1 MTPEAT
7 RGENG
12 DLPNNQARTVTAQHS
27 NQGVSP
33 TSPPPSGRRR
43 PSVVLRL
50 GAWIAAIASLAAVS
64 IFASITVA
72 ELSSGEARA
81 INLAGSLRMQSYA
94 IGAAVT
100 QGDARGIEQAIAEFE
115 TRFTSPDLTRTI
127 PQGAD
132 GSLRRA
138 YDAVG
143 SVWRGRFHPAVE
155 KAATEVAAGQPGG
168 GRLSAET
175 AEIVTAINRL
185 VVLIEQGLEDKLQ
198 LLRLVQ
204 GISLVL
210 LVIVG
215 AAAVLQLKQKVL
227 LPLHDL
233 LASADRVRRGDFAVR
248 VPIREPDELGQLGEA
263 FNFMVED
270 LSRSYAQLENRV
282 QEKTEEL
289 ARSNQ
294 SLDLLYRTTR
304 ALSERAVTRATL
316 QQVLDDM
323 EQVVGVTSGAIC
335 LSRADAPETVCR
347 TGADGIAID
356 ALCRSTCHGCESG
369 DRAIVAHP
377 KPAGGQTIAAPLF
390 DGSRSHGALL
400 LALPPGQTLA
410 PWQLE
415 LLETVGRH
423 VGAALA
429 STQRNEERHRLAL
442 LDERSVIAR
451 ELHDSLAQ
459 SLSYLK
465 IQVTRLQTLLRKSPT
480 PEPVTEIVGE
490 LRDGLNEAYRQLREL
505 LTTFRLRIDGRGL
518 NAAIDDTV
526 QEFRRRTGLEIT
538 LDNRLGGVELAP
550 NREIHVLQII
560 REALTN
566 IERHAQAGRVAIA
579 LAPNGAERLRVT
591 VDDDGM
597 GFDEADRPLHRYGIV
612 IMHDRAQSLAGE
624 ISVRPREG
632 GGTRVELDFPADA
645 HLSDSPTSAQGSAP

>member
-1 MTPEAT
+1 
-7 RGENG
+7 
-12 DLPNNQARTVTAQHS
+12 
-27 NQGVSP
+27 
-33 TSPPPSGRRR
+33 
-43 PSVVLRL
+43 VVLRL

-72 ELSSGEARA
+72 KLSSGEARA

-94 IGAAVT
+94 IGAAVA
-100 QGDARGIEQAIAEFE
+100 QGDARGIDEAIAEFE

-127 PQGAD
+127 PHGAD
-132 GSLRRA
+132 ESLRRA

-143 SVWRGRFHPAVE
+143 SVWRGRFHPAVL

-175 AEIVTAINRL
+175 AEIVTAINQL
-185 VVLIEQGLEDKLQ
+185 VVLIEHGLEDKLQ

-233 LASADRVRRGDFAVR
+233 LASADRVRRSDFSVR

-282 QEKTEEL
+282 REKTEEL

-294 SLDLLYRTTR
+294 SLNLLYRTTR

-316 QQVLDDM
+316 QQVLEDV
-323 EQVVGVTSGAIC
+323 EQVIGVKDGAIC
-335 LSRADAPETVCR
+335 LARGDEPEAACR
-347 TGADGIAID
+347 TGTDGPSFE
-356 ALCRSTCHGCESG
+356 ALCRACCEGCATGGSAITLQPRASG
-369 DRAIVAHP
+369 AD
-377 KPAGGQTIAAPLF
+377 GGQMIAAPLF
-390 DGSRSHGALL
+390 DGSRNHGALL
-400 LALPPGQTLA
+400 LALPPGQALA

-465 IQVTRLQTLLRKSPT
+465 IQVTRLQALLRKSPT

-526 QEFRRRTGLEIT
+526 QEFRRRTGLEIS
-538 LDNRLGGVELAP
+538 LDNRLAGVELAA

-566 IERHAQAGRVAIA
+566 IERHAKAGQVAIA
-579 LAPNGAERLRVT
+579 LARNGAERLRVT
-591 VDDDGM
+591 VDDDGV

-645 HLSDSPTSAQGSAP
+645 HLSDSPTSSQGSVS

>member
-1 MTPEAT
+1 MNAHTST
-7 RGENG
+7 
-12 DLPNNQARTVTAQHS
+12 
-27 NQGVSP
+27 QG
-33 TSPPPSGRRR
+33 PPPAAPTPPRLRR

-81 INLAGSLRMQSYA
+81 INIAGSLRMQSYA
-94 IGAAVT
+94 IGAALA
-100 QGDARGIEQAIAEFE
+100 QDDAPGTGLAIAAFE
-115 TRFTSPDLTRTI
+115 QRYASPDLLRAL
-127 PQGAD
+127 PQHPDDAT
-132 GSLRRA
+132 RRA
-138 YDAVG
+138 YDTVG
-143 SVWRGRFHPAVE
+143 SLWAERFRPAAR
-155 KAATEVAAGQPGG
+155 AAEAALAAGRPAGPPP
-168 GRLSAET
+168 T
-175 AEIVTAINRL
+175 AEITRIVEAIDRL
-185 VVLIEQGLEDKLQ
+185 VVLIEVGLEDKLQ

-210 LVIVG
+210 LAIVG
-215 AAAVLQLKQKVL
+215 AAAVFQLKRKVL
-227 LPLHDL
+227 LPLQDL
-233 LASADRVRRGDFAVR
+233 LTSADRVRRGDFAVR
-248 VPIREPDELGQLGEA
+248 VPIREADELGRLGEA
-263 FNFMVED
+263 FDFMVED

-282 QEKTEEL
+282 REKTEEL

-294 SLDLLYRTTR
+294 SLNLLYRTTR

-335 LSRADAPETVCR
+335 LSRADEPETVCR

-356 ALCRSTCHGCESG
+356 ALCRTTCHGCESG
-369 DRAIVAHP
+369 GRAIVAHP
-377 KPAGGQTIAAPLF
+377 KPAGGGQTIAAPLF

-400 LALPPGQTLA
+400 LSLPAGQALA
-410 PWQLE
+410 PWQLD

-429 STQRNEERHRLAL
+429 ATQRNEERHRLAL

-526 QEFRRRTGLEIT
+526 QEFRRRTGLEIV
-538 LDNRLGGVELAP
+538 LDNRLAGVELAP
-550 NREIHVLQII
+550 SREIHVLQII

-566 IERHAQAGRVAIA
+566 IERHARAGRVTVT
-579 LAPNGAERLRVT
+579 LARQDADRLRVT
-591 VDDDGM
+591 VDDDGV

-612 IMHDRAQSLAGE
+612 IMRDRAQSLAGE
-624 ISVRPREG
+624 LGVHPREG
-632 GGTRVELDFPADA
+632 GGTRVALDFPAEAPAPDA
-645 HLSDSPTSAQGSAP
+645 PLSDSPSSAQGSVS